1 MNTSLW
7 IALGVAVIL
16 VVGYL
21 LVMRIFYRQ
30 SRELDKQI
38 DYSKIKKLKD
48 DEDKD

>member
-1 MNTSLW
+1 
-7 IALGVAVIL
+7 